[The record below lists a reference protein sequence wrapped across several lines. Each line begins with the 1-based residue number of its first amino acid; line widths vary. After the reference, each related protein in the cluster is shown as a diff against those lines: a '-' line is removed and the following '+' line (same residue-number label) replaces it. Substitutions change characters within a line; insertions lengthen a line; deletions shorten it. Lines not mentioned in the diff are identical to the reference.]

1 MKNFN
6 PIHNRFM
13 RLALYVHKRRNGA
26 TVYVRRKVQVV
37 SDSETGQTEWTVM
50 TWKVRRV
57 AVLPAKY
64 QRENKMNAAAMTAN
78 RAIVQGGGYD
88 TSGRHF
94 LFDRCEVPADLV
106 LKKDDWIVFN
116 DRHYDIDSI
125 VEYEYDTA
133 WLVTAK
139 ELKGRIESIVDIHN
153 PLHVQLTAGDQLVL
167 ADCAAEIKT
176 RPV

>member
-13 RLALYVHKRRNGA
+13 RLALYTHKRRNGA
-26 TVYVRRKVQVV
+26 TVFVRRKVQVDA
-37 SDSETGQTEWTVM
+37 DSKTGQTGWTIM
-50 TWKVRRV
+50 TWRV
-57 AVLPAKY
+57 NRVVVLPAKY
-64 QRENKMNAAAMTAN
+64 QREAKMNAAAMTAN

-94 LFDRCEVPADLV
+94 IFDRREVPADLV

-125 VEYEYDTA
+125 VDYEFDTA
-133 WLVTAK
+133 WLVIGK
-139 ELKGRIESIVDIHN
+139 ELKGRVETIDEIHN
-153 PLHVQLTAGDQLVL
+153 PLHVQLTAGDQLTLSDNSDTV
-167 ADCAAEIKT
+167 
-176 RPV
+176 P